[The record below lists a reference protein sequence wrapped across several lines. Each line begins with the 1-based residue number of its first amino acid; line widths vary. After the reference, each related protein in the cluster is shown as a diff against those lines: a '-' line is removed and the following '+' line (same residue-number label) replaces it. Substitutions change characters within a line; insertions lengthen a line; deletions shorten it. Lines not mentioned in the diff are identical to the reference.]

1 MTDELISAL
10 RQQATVK
17 VEGATPRL
25 SRLLFEAANRI
36 ELQLD
41 IIRDR
46 ERDADRWRKRALEA
60 ENRLRLRGI
69 T

>member
-1 MTDELISAL
+1 MTDELISSL

-25 SRLLFEAANRI
+25 TRLLSEAANRI
-36 ELQLD
+36 ELQIELL
-41 IIRDR
+41 RDR
-46 ERDADRWRKRALEA
+46 ERDADRWRRRALEA